1 MATVNMKQLLDA
13 GVHYGH
19 QTRRWNPKMSHFIHS
34 KRNGVYVIDL
44 EKTVE
49 SLRKAFSFL
58 RELARKDG
66 EIIFVGTKR
75 QAQDVIAEEAR
86 RCGVHFVH
94 QKWLP
99 GTLTNFITVKSSLN
113 RLLALEEQLAENGSE
128 GISKKEGGR
137 IRRERNKLLRGLD
150 GLREL
155 TKIPD
160 AIFVIDTVR
169 EHVVVAEA
177 VRLQIPVV
185 GIVDTN
191 CNPDEITFPI
201 PGNDDALRSI
211 KLITGIM
218 ADAILEG
225 RELRPVVVPEPV
237 VEESPD
243 DEEEKTESKD
253 ETSGKE
259 VKAENAEDTK
269 TAKAKPAKAPKKEVK
284 EKTAEEGKAS
294 PAKKPKAAA
303 APKAKKAPSKASK
316 KTKKAE

>member
-19 QTRRWNPKMSHFIHS
+19 QTRRWNPKMSPFIHS

-44 EKTVE
+44 QKTVE

-58 RELARKDG
+58 RDLARKDG

-75 QAQDVIAEEAR
+75 QAQEVIAEEAR
-86 RCGVHFVH
+86 RCGAHFVN

-99 GTLTNFITVKSSLN
+99 GTMTNYVTVKSSLD
-113 RLLALEEQLAENGSE
+113 RLLALEEQLTDEGQAE
-128 GISKKEGGR
+128 ISKKEGGR

-155 TKIPD
+155 KKIPD
-160 AIFVIDTVR
+160 ALFVIDTVR
-169 EHVVVAEA
+169 EHVAVAEA
-177 VRLQIPVV
+177 VRLRIPVV
-185 GIVDTN
+185 AIVDTN
-191 CNPDEITFPI
+191 CNPDEIAFPI
-201 PGNDDALRSI
+201 PGNDDALRAI

-218 ADAILEG
+218 ADAIVEG

-237 VEESPD
+237 TEEAPA

-253 ETSGKE
+253 EKSGIEEKAAKAE
-259 VKAENAEDTK
+259 AVETVKAEPAK
-269 TAKAKPAKAPKKEVK
+269 TAEKEAK
-284 EKTAEEGKAS
+284 EKTDEKGKAA
-294 PAKKPKAAA
+294 PAEKPKAAA
-303 APKAKKAPSKASK
+303 APKPKKAPSKASK
-316 KTKKAE
+316 KTKKTE